1 MEDSP
6 VTFWFTSDMHLG
18 SPQLTKQRGFRKDVT
33 AHDDAIMSGL
43 LGKIRQGDEVFI
55 VGDVTSGG
63 ARSVEHAVELLAPL
77 KNRVGY
83 RRMHL
88 IRGNHEANTAREN
101 ALYCTVFSTLTP
113 MLNFFADVD
122 GFGPVEVDV
131 CHYPPL
137 QFVDACN
144 RTRCHVRDGEAMAA
158 PLPWFRWS
166 RPLVKSAGAWTRVY
180 LYGHT
185 HAKTPFLGGD
195 EGVAVN
201 VGVDVWGLKPVS
213 LEEILTVTKQKAPK

>member
-1 MEDSP
+1 M
-6 VTFWFTSDMHLG
+6 TFWFSSDLHLG
-18 SPQLTKQRGFRKDVT
+18 SPQLAKQRGFRRDVT

-63 ARSVEHAVELLAPL
+63 ARSVERAVELLAPL

-88 IRGNHEANTAREN
+88 VRGNHEANTTREN

-122 GFGPVEVDV
+122 GFG
-131 CHYPPL
+131 
-137 QFVDACN
+137 
-144 RTRCHVRDGEAMAA
+144 
-158 PLPWFRWS
+158 RWS

-213 LEEILTVTKQKAPK
+213 LEEILSVTKQKVPK

>member
-1 MEDSP
+1 M
-6 VTFWFTSDMHLG
+6 TYWFTSNLHLG
-18 SPQLTKQRGFRKDVT
+18 SPHLAKQRGFKNVE

-43 LGKIRQGDEVFI
+43 LGRVKQGDDVFI

-63 ARSVEHAVELLAPL
+63 ARSAERAVELLTPL
-77 KNRVGY
+77 RNRVGY

-88 IRGNHEANTAREN
+88 VRGNHEANTAREN

-113 MLNFFADVD
+113 MLNFFADID

-144 RTRCHVRDGEAMAA
+144 RTRCHVRDGETMTA
-158 PLPWFRWS
+158 PLPRFRWS

-185 HAKTPFLGGD
+185 HAKTPRLGGD